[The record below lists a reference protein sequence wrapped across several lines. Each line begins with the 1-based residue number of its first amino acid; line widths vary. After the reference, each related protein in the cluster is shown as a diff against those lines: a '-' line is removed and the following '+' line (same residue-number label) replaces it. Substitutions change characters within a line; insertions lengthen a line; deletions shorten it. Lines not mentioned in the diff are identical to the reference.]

1 MKLQEYIK
9 EHVLLADGAMGTYY
23 QEKYKKQNP
32 ETQNLRHPERIVAI
46 HREYLAAGAR
56 LLRTNSFASNLETL
70 LGREREEPFEEQLL
84 TLSENV
90 RAAYANALLA
100 VEEEGLRLAAGASGE
115 EKKDGADAVFV
126 AGDIG
131 PIPERGRLEEE
142 LQREYET
149 IVDALL
155 DAGARIL
162 WFETFADFSAIV
174 RATSYAKA
182 RGDVFV
188 MASFCLNKFGYTRA
202 GRSAASLIREAQELG
217 IVDGVGFNCGVGP
230 AHMYQLLAPLDFGE
244 LSVSVFPNS
253 GYADVLQDRA
263 GYQEN
268 SSYFQE
274 NMKKIVSLGIHIA
287 GGCCGTRPEYIARLF
302 RELPKKHEPRSHGDL
317 QPVGEPRLNKSGN
330 ILYRKLQ
337 NGEKPIV
344 VELDP
349 PHDGNAQKVLGGAMK
364 LREAGV
370 DLVTFSDSPMGKM
383 RADSIMTGAMVQREL
398 LMPVMP
404 HVTCRDKNQI
414 AMGGAM
420 FGAHMNGIRNLL
432 LITGDPVP
440 AGDRSDVSG
449 VFDFNSMKLME
460 YLRRMNLE
468 YFPQDPIVYGGALN
482 QGRAN
487 LDKETARV
495 KKKMEAGA
503 DYFLTQP
510 VFGKED
516 VKRLSY
522 VKEQTGAKLLC
533 GIMPLVSYRNASFMK
548 NEVFGV
554 YVPQE
559 VVDRYRPDMSR
570 GQGEA
575 VGIALALE
583 MIGLLSDVADGYY
596 FMVPFNRVDMICR
609 IKKQME
615 QERMLEKKDDRI

>member
-1 MKLQEYIK
+1 
-9 EHVLLADGAMGTYY
+9 
-23 QEKYKKQNP
+23 
-32 ETQNLRHPERIVAI
+32 
-46 HREYLAAGAR
+46 
-56 LLRTNSFASNLETL
+56 
-70 LGREREEPFEEQLL
+70 
-84 TLSENV
+84 
-90 RAAYANALLA
+90 
-100 VEEEGLRLAAGASGE
+100 
-115 EKKDGADAVFV
+115 
-126 AGDIG
+126 
-131 PIPERGRLEEE
+131 
-142 LQREYET
+142 
-149 IVDALL
+149 
-155 DAGARIL
+155 
-162 WFETFADFSAIV
+162 
-174 RATSYAKA
+174 
-182 RGDVFV
+182 
-188 MASFCLNKFGYTRA
+188 
-202 GRSAASLIREAQELG
+202 
-217 IVDGVGFNCGVGP
+217 
-230 AHMYQLLAPLDFGE
+230 
-244 LSVSVFPNS
+244 
-253 GYADVLQDRA
+253 
-263 GYQEN
+263 
-268 SSYFQE
+268 
-274 NMKKIVSLGIHIA
+274 
-287 GGCCGTRPEYIARLF
+287 
-302 RELPKKHEPRSHGDL
+302 
-317 QPVGEPRLNKSGN
+317 
-330 ILYRKLQ
+330 
-337 NGEKPIV
+337 
-344 VELDP
+344 
-349 PHDGNAQKVLGGAMK
+349 
-364 LREAGV
+364 
-370 DLVTFSDSPMGKM
+370 
-383 RADSIMTGAMVQREL
+383 
-398 LMPVMP
+398 
-404 HVTCRDKNQI
+404 
-414 AMGGAM
+414 M

-460 YLRRMNLE
+460 YLRRLNLE

-510 VFGKED
+510 VVGKED